1 LIKIVALLTLEQA
14 INDKIL
20 DFNYEEYAAEIKT
33 ADAQE
38 SYEKGVIV
46 LVTGCLTGKDNLKRK
61 FTQTFF
67 LAPQDKGY
75 FVLNDVFRYIEENE
89 HLQANPVSVNSVNE
103 NVATA
108 ALTPEPGWSGS
119 SSLCLVLGFMS
130 ETHIL
135 KLLVCVLPEPAHAP
149 EHPAVD
155 PATSFEEEDLND
167 GAEVCDPSDNEEGSV
182 VEVEVIKPSTDAGQ
196 NEVLTVVDSTDVAS
210 APAAEDDAPKKSYA
224 SIVSPCL

>member
-1 LIKIVALLTLEQA
+1 MINIVALLTLEQA

-20 DFNYEEYAAEIKT
+20 DFNYEDYAAEIKT

-38 SYEKGVIV
+38 SFEKGVIV

-89 HLQANPVSVNSVNE
+89 QLQPNSVSVNGTNE

-119 SSLCLVLGFMS
+119 SSLYLLLGFMLGS
-130 ETHIL
+130 HFEIDCIYVTRT
-135 KLLVCVLPEPAHAP
+135 CSCSR
-149 EHPAVD
+149 
-155 PATSFEEEDLND
+155 TS
-167 GAEVCDPSDNEEGSV
+167 CCR
-182 VEVEVIKPSTDAGQ
+182 
-196 NEVLTVVDSTDVAS
+196 
-210 APAAEDDAPKKSYA
+210 
-224 SIVSPCL
+224 PCYFL